1 LISQNFSRFKS
12 YLNLFEVNADPN
24 PDTSVIDKSDL
35 KLILREQTGL
45 TEKKSLQ
52 SIPSLFSNREIGI
65 SNYRKGLTGQS
76 FGLSDRCKLSA
87 KFIPNKMTT
96 IEQYPSKGSILSI
109 NLHLV

>member
-1 LISQNFSRFKS
+1 VS
-12 YLNLFEVNADPN
+12 ADPN
-24 PDTSVIDKSDL
+24 PDTSIIDKSDL

-45 TEKKSLQ
+45 TENKSLP

-65 SNYRKGLTGQS
+65 SNYRKGVTGQS

-87 KFIPNKMTT
+87 KLIPNKMTT

-109 NLHLV
+109 NLHLSN